1 MTQQYGR
8 ERGAATATGN
18 PRDLSQ
24 GVCGAEAAR
33 CAGGELPRARTLGR
47 GSRGLYVPFL
57 VLAVFTWPF
66 SLSFFFKVYFLAVP
80 HSMWDLHSLTRDQ
93 PLTPCS
99 GSKEPFFFFHLT
111 IYFWLH
117 WVLITTCGLSLAAE
131 SGGCSPMQLL
141 GLLFLG
147 PWALG
152 HSGSGRCGSRAPGL
166 RLNSRGAQA

>member
-1 MTQQYGR
+1 MQPRPQETPGTYLRGCAEQKQPDVQEGSCP
-8 ERGAATATGN
+8 ERG
-18 PRDLSQ
+18 RW
-24 GVCGAEAAR
+24 
-33 CAGGELPRARTLGR
+33 GGGPG
-47 GSRGLYVPFL
+47 
-57 VLAVFTWPF
+57 VFTFHFLSWQCLRGPSR
-66 SLSFFFKVYFLAVP
+66 SLFFFKVYFLAVP

-166 RLNSRGAQA
+166 RLNSRGAQT

>member
-1 MTQQYGR
+1 MCR
-8 ERGAATATGN
+8 RGAAPSEDAGAGV
-18 PRDLSQ
+18 Q
-24 GVCGAEAAR
+24 GSLRSISC
-33 CAGGELPRARTLGR
+33 P
-47 GSRGLYVPFL
+47 GSVYVAL
-57 VLAVFTWPF
+57 LA
-66 SLSFFFKVYFLAVP
+66 LFFFKVYFLAVP